1 VRFVAE
7 AARAG
12 KTGASNNPELTV
24 SELSNAIKRALED
37 GFGFVRLRGEI
48 SGYRG
53 PHASGHCYFGLKD
66 DKAKID
72 AVIWRGVFSKLRFK
86 PEEGLEVIATGKVT
100 SYPGSS
106 KYQIVIEALEP
117 AGIGALMAQLEER
130 RRKLAAEGL
139 FADERKRPRPFL
151 PRTVGI
157 VTSPTGAVIRDMLH
171 GFAERY
177 PVHVIVW
184 PVRVQGET
192 SGREVAAAIR
202 GFNALTVGGGAIPR
216 PDVLI
221 VARGGGS
228 LEDLWGFNEEIVVR
242 AAAESVIPLISAV
255 GHETDWTL
263 IDHAA
268 DARAPTPTKA
278 AEWAVPKY
286 SELIE
291 TIADLELRL
300 RKCVRR
306 TVDQA
311 RERLKAYARSL
322 PRLENLLALPRQRFD
337 EAERRLARA
346 LTANTHAHGRRLAA
360 VAPRLQVR
368 LVEQRIERD
377 RQRLDRVQRAGLT
390 ALARTTSVRR
400 TRFER
405 TAARHTPH
413 ALAQRAA
420 HQRERIDNISAR
432 LRQSLASRIVLDRRA
447 LDAQAQMLASLSY
460 QSVLR
465 RGFALVRDAEG
476 RAVRS
481 VTGLAHGDRIAVE
494 LADGRADAS
503 IMAVDPASPA
513 SADPPKPRPAP
524 RTKPGDQGSLF

>member
-1 VRFVAE
+1 MRFVAE
-7 AARAG
+7 PARAG

-53 PHASGHCYFGLKD
+53 PHASGHCYFAIKD
-66 DKAKID
+66 DKAKIE

-106 KYQIVIEALEP
+106 KYQIVVEALEP

-139 FADERKRPRPFL
+139 FAEERKRPRPFL
-151 PRTVGI
+151 PRVVGI

-171 GFAERY
+171 GFAERF
-177 PVHVIVW
+177 PVHVVVW

-202 GFNALTVGGGAIPR
+202 GFNALPVGGRIPR

-242 AAAESVIPLISAV
+242 AAAESAIPLISAV

-291 TIADLELRL
+291 TTADLELRL

-306 TVDQA
+306 TVESA

-346 LTANTHAHGRRLAA
+346 LSANTHAHGKRLAQI
-360 VAPRLQVR
+360 APRLQVR
-368 LVEQRIERD
+368 LVAQRIDRD

-390 ALARTTSVRR
+390 ALARSTSTRR

-413 ALAQRAA
+413 ALVQRAA
-420 HQRERIDNISAR
+420 RQRERIDNLSAR

-465 RGFALVRDAEG
+465 RGFALVRDQDG

-481 VTGLAHGDRIAVE
+481 VTNLAHGDRIAVE
-494 LADGRADAS
+494 LVDGRAAAS
-503 IMAVDPASPA
+503 VTSVETASGDPADS
-513 SADPPKPRPAP
+513 PKPRPAP